1 MCSLSSK
8 SRWHKFGLVHW
19 SSILTNHPIWW
30 ITSHLFLEPTS
41 PSPSHPFF
49 SFSFHHFL
57 PFLILLLSPFFLS
70 YLFCSS
76 PPDPLLLLCSIS
88 IFQVSYTASDITLSD
103 KRRFPNFLR
112 IIPSDTPAIISVTS
126 VVREFRWD
134 QVAIVTQIDNLF
146 TNVGGSFNVWFFH
159 NCSPFASRS
168 FFVPFPLLSPFPI
181 VASPPFQ

>member
-1 MCSLSSK
+1 MAHIWISPLILNTDK
-8 SRWHKFGLVHW
+8 SR
-19 SSILTNHPIWW
+19 N
-30 ITSHLFLEPTS
+30 LFLEPTS
-41 PSPSHPFF
+41 PSPSRPFLFPSITF
-49 SFSFHHFL
+49 SYFL
-57 PFLILLLSPFFLS
+57 WLYPFLILLLSPFFLS

-126 VVREFRWD
+126 VVREFGWD